1 MEETELKTLAEKNKA
16 KIVLAACVAFNLS
29 IGVLYA
35 WSVLKSKL
43 TAPAGEGGWEW
54 TASQAGLPYTVAII
68 VFAAA
73 MLVGGRAQDRIGPRR
88 VAIAGGVLTGL
99 GIALSGLVGNSFA
112 GITLCFG
119 VMAGAG
125 MGLGY
130 GCIVPSALKWFHPSK
145 KGFVSG
151 LIVGGFGLSAVY
163 FAPLTNALLG
173 RLGIGTAL
181 ICIGG
186 GVLAVSVSVA
196 MLIKNP
202 PPGYVPAAPAKP
214 KGPAAG
220 AGAPAVEISSK
231 GMLKTKRF
239 YMMFAILLL
248 TASVGL
254 MFIGNIT
261 RIVQAQA
268 GIDDAA
274 VLAVIV
280 SLLALVNTAGRVTG
294 GMISDKIGRTRTLY
308 LLLSAQL
315 LNMAAFAFYRSLP
328 LLIVGIVGVGYCFGA
343 VLGLF
348 PAFTA
353 DQFGLRSFGANYGI
367 MFMAW
372 GFAGIAAP
380 VAADFLYDASG
391 DFNAAYII
399 CAVTMAAML
408 CLNFLLQKDIAKR

>member
-1 MEETELKTLAEKNKA
+1 MLSEKNNA

-68 VFAAA
+68 VFATA
-73 MLVGGRAQDRIGPRR
+73 MLVGGRMQDRIGPRR
-88 VAIAGGVLTGL
+88 VVIAGGALTGL

-119 VMAGAG
+119 VIAGAG
-125 MGLGY
+125 MGFGY
-130 GCIVPSALKWFHPSK
+130 GCAVPTALKWFHRSN
-145 KGFVSG
+145 KGLVSG

-163 FAPLTNALLG
+163 VAPLTNALLG
-173 RLGIGTAL
+173 RFGIGTAL
-181 ICIGG
+181 ACIGG
-186 GVLAVSVSVA
+186 GVLVISVSVA

-202 PPGYVPAAPAKP
+202 PPGYVPAAPAKLRRLAANATVLMP
-214 KGPAAG
+214 GATEPADMS
-220 AGAPAVEISSK
+220 PR
-231 GMLKTKRF
+231 GMLKTTRF
-239 YMMFAILLL
+239 YMMFVILLL

-261 RIVQAQA
+261 RIAQAQA
-268 GIDDAA
+268 GVDDAS

-294 GMISDKIGRTRTLY
+294 GMLSDRIGRTRTLY
-308 LLLSAQL
+308 LLLSAQM
-315 LNMAAFAFYRSLP
+315 LNMAAFAFYRDLP

-343 VLGLF
+343 LLGLF
-348 PAFTA
+348 PALTA
-353 DQFGLRSFGANYGI
+353 DQFGLRNFGANYGI

-380 VAADFLYDASG
+380 VAADFLYDANG
-391 DFNAAYII
+391 NFNAAYII

-408 CLNFLLQKDIAKR
+408 CLNFLLQKDLAKR